1 MTLEGTAVSAA
12 SPADAAARV
21 AGTAGRAVT
30 ESGLLQASGLR
41 KVYKGRVVVKEVS
54 ISVSAGEIVGLLGPN
69 GAGKTTTFHM
79 IVGLIRP
86 DGGAILL
93 RGQEITGLPVYQ
105 RARRGLGYLA
115 QEPSVFRKLTVEQN
129 LMAILETMPLSR
141 QERTARMERLLAD
154 LNLTRLGKQM
164 AYTLSGGER
173 RKLEISRAL
182 VREPSVLMLD
192 EPFSGVDPLA
202 VNDLQQIL
210 IGLRARGLGVF
221 LTDHNV
227 RETLAVVDR
236 AYLIY
241 DGNVLREGSRDYLV
255 NDPVSRELYLGKQFQ
270 M

>member
-1 MTLEGTAVSAA
+1 MTDKSSLSAVEPATAKQAVSGVSPGQGGTALLAA
-12 SPADAAARV
+12 S
-21 AGTAGRAVT
+21 
-30 ESGLLQASGLR
+30 SLR
-41 KVYKGRVVVKEVS
+41 KQYRGRVVVKDVS
-54 ISVSAGEIVGLLGPN
+54 IAVSAGEIVGLLGPN

-86 DGGAILL
+86 DAGAILL
-93 RGQEITGLPVYQ
+93 RGQEITKFAVYR
-105 RARRGLGYLA
+105 RARLGVGYLA
-115 QEPSVFRKLTVEQN
+115 QEPSVFRKLTVEEN
-129 LMAILETMPLSR
+129 LLAILETMPLSR
-141 QERTARMERLLAD
+141 QERTARAERLLQE
-154 LNLTRLGKQM
+154 LNLTRLAGQM

-182 VREPSVLMLD
+182 VREPAVLMLD

-210 IGLRARGLGVF
+210 IGLRAKGLGIF

-236 AYLIY
+236 AYLMY
-241 DGNVLREGSRDYLV
+241 DGNVLREGHRDFLV